1 VELCGS
7 APSIALE
14 ANATELDAAGDELV
28 VHEDELFVDKD
39 ELAEVK
45 VLELLPEEVAIVELL
60 LSVVF
65 VSVVLLRT
73 TMEL

>member
-28 VHEDELFVDKD
+28 VHEDELFVD
-39 ELAEVK
+39 
-45 VLELLPEEVAIVELL
+45 
-60 LSVVF
+60 
-65 VSVVLLRT
+65 
-73 TMEL
+73 

>member
-14 ANATELDAAGDELV
+14 ANTTELDAAGDELV
-28 VHEDELFVDKD
+28 VDED
-39 ELAEVK
+39 ELAEVE
-45 VLELLPEEVAIVELL
+45 VLELHPEEVAIVELL

-65 VSVVLLRT
+65 VSVVLLLT
-73 TMEL
+73 TMEV